1 MSPSQSNTK
10 CHAPV
15 PEERLGYRFMVK
27 CNRLDFKLTT
37 ERNGERGNVNY
48 VASTGIHYYS
58 DGMYM

>member
-27 CNRLDFKLTT
+27 CNRLDFKLTM
-37 ERNGERGNVNY
+37 ERNGERGNV
-48 VASTGIHYYS
+48 GIYGHACIMRCS
-58 DGMYM
+58 